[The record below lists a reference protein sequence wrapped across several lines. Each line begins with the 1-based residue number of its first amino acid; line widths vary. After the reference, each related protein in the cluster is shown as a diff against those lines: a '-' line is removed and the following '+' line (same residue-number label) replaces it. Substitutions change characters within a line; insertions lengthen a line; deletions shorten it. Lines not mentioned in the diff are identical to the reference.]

1 MINEAE
7 PKFQSVHTRSSFNQ
21 TFGGWYSNYVP
32 LSTKFMQSII
42 GNTRVSVFH
51 IGAAEL
57 KSDIQQ
63 VGRIVGKKS
72 SLSTFTAVDKGE
84 KLAKGQGIQ
93 TKGGVIYQIEGTLLV
108 ASTRDIQST
117 PDKTGRRWVPPTSLA
132 GKVAGSK
139 MYDEL
144 KKGIE
149 KNKLDR
155 DTWNSIER
163 KEEDKWEKKVDYYSD
178 DYKGGY
184 AEKEKALKKI
194 MGPLK
199 RKWIKKYI
207 DMCYKIMRKYKKQIK
222 RHILSQKDKGSEFG
236 WNEIVVNQI
245 HIQDVFMLKRVGQYS
260 SIRDEVEKIAKGT
273 VTVGSPAQFRKWYKE
288 RGGIINEAKRIPRKK
303 GQHRNSPSHSDLYT
317 DENPKGTIKGLK
329 FATVKDAQKSV
340 SKIKNS
346 GKSHAH
352 KIQAAVAMEQ
362 RAKEMGKKSQ
372 AAVYRAFINK
382 MKKKTKKKNEGWSDK
397 YKKSIDCNNPK
408 GFSQKAH
415 CDGKKKKESKDYTFG
430 PDWIPTS
437 LAQRKKM
444 KRIHQ
449 KLNRSIREDIN
460 IPIKIGDTI
469 LTGRFK
475 NKKTVV
481 KSIGKD
487 EHGMPT
493 INGRKVV
500 TFRLPLKE
508 ASQASGRQGPKGY
521 TAFVELG
528 LEKEYYEHM
537 KKLFT
542 KNGETMILKEG
553 IKDPGILKA
562 VFLAGGPG
570 SGKTWVAKGL
580 FGIPDRVNV
589 SQTGMKMVNTDKELK
604 FLLKKYGFGTDLDAL
619 PDELF
624 RQLTD
629 DDYEDYS
636 GLRGYAKEL
645 TGVRK
650 KLYQNGRLGLIIDGT
665 GDDYAKISKE
675 KKELEEKGYDCYM
688 IFVNTTLD
696 VALKR
701 NRNRDRVLPEKI
713 VVDSHRQV
721 IKNIGGFQGL
731 FGGNNFLIID
741 NNKDLTEEQ
750 AQKRF
755 NMLVKKGISKFIK
768 KPIQNPR
775 GKSWVRKQK
784 MLETYTSEN
793 GTTLLL
799 ERVDFRQIAKELMR
813 RYRVHSKLEFSSRA
827 TKGDYDF
834 DRDIIK
840 LRPFYSNIRDFLITV
855 LHEIYHAM
863 DSKKYGKNKFVAMYT
878 QAGQE
883 QEDKGKDFHDD
894 NPFEIAAERWARREV
909 NKYIKKYK

>member
-1 MINEAE
+1 MNET
-7 PKFQSVHTRSSFNQ
+7 P
-21 TFGGWYSNYVP
+21 
-32 LSTKFMQSII
+32 
-42 GNTRVSVFH
+42 RV
-51 IGAAEL
+51 
-57 KSDIQQ
+57 
-63 VGRIVGKKS
+63 
-72 SLSTFTAVDKGE
+72 
-84 KLAKGQGIQ
+84 
-93 TKGGVIYQIEGTLLV
+93 
-108 ASTRDIQST
+108 
-117 PDKTGRRWVPPTSLA
+117 
-132 GKVAGSK
+132 
-139 MYDEL
+139 
-144 KKGIE
+144 
-149 KNKLDR
+149 
-155 DTWNSIER
+155 
-163 KEEDKWEKKVDYYSD
+163 
-178 DYKGGY
+178 
-184 AEKEKALKKI
+184 
-194 MGPLK
+194 
-199 RKWIKKYI
+199 
-207 DMCYKIMRKYKKQIK
+207 
-222 RHILSQKDKGSEFG
+222 
-236 WNEIVVNQI
+236 
-245 HIQDVFMLKRVGQYS
+245 
-260 SIRDEVEKIAKGT
+260 
-273 VTVGSPAQFRKWYKE
+273 
-288 RGGIINEAKRIPRKK
+288 PRKK
-303 GQHRNSPSHSDLYT
+303 GQHRGSSSHSDLYT

-329 FATVKDAQKSV
+329 FATVKDAKSSV
-340 SKIKNS
+340 SKIKGS

-362 RAKEMGKKSQ
+362 RAKEMGKSSQ
-372 AAVYRAFINK
+372 AAVYRSYINK
-382 MKKKTKKKNEGWSDK
+382 MKKKTKEN
-397 YKKSIDCNNPK
+397 
-408 GFSQKAH
+408 
-415 CDGKKKKESKDYTFG
+415 KDYTFG

-444 KRIHQ
+444 KRIHG
-449 KLNRSIREDIN
+449 KLNRSIREDVN
-460 IPIKIGDTI
+460 IPVKIGDTI

-528 LEKEYYEHM
+528 FEKEYYKHM
-537 KKLFT
+537 ENILT

-553 IKDPGILKA
+553 INDPGILKA

-580 FGIPDRVNV
+580 FGIPERVNV

-604 FLLKKYGFGTDLDAL
+604 FLLKKYGFGTNLDAL
-619 PDELF
+619 PDEVF
-624 RQLTD
+624 DNLTGD
-629 DDYEDYS
+629 GPDAS
-636 GLRGYAKEL
+636 GLRSYAKEL

-650 KLYQNGRLGLIIDGT
+650 KLYQNGRLGMIIDGT

-688 IFVNTTLD
+688 VFVNTTLE

-701 NRNRDRVLPEKI
+701 NKNRDRVLPEKI
-713 VVDSHRQV
+713 VVDSHREV

-731 FGGNNFLIID
+731 FGGNNFIIID
-741 NNKDLTEEQ
+741 NNKDLSPKQ

-768 KPIQNPR
+768 RPIKNPR

-784 MLETYTSEN
+784 MLETYTLKD

-799 ERVDFRQIAKELMR
+799 ERIDFQQIAKKIMNK
-813 RYRVHSKLEFSSRA
+813 YRVNSKLEFSPRA

-840 LRPFYSNIRDFLITV
+840 LRPFYKSVQDFMITL

-863 DSKKYGKNKFVAMYT
+863 DSKKYGRKKFVRMYT

-883 QEDKGKDFHDD
+883 QEDKGKDFHDN
-894 NPFEIAAERWARREV
+894 NPFEIAAERWARREWRG
-909 NKYIKKYK
+909 KWKHSLRKK